1 MRHSEIRA
9 EISTGDNMRRPA
21 YARIMPFDIYGED
34 LDLSLQAFATDI
46 LTDPDIRIAVKG
58 YAESKKTVHDFP
70 AAETIRNDRKN

>member
-9 EISTGDNMRRPA
+9 EISTGDNMRQPS

-58 YAESKKTVHDFP
+58 YAESKRLSMTFP
-70 AAETIRNDRKN
+70 QLRPYGMTATY